1 MGNRPG
7 DDFMELLDDVAGCV
21 NALLILVVIVCAIP
35 FVIVVASALGPWLL
49 IIGIVL
55 LVLIIIGAIVDAID
69 KRKRS

>member
-7 DDFMELLDDVAGCV
+7 DDFMGLLDEAAGCV
-21 NALLILVVIVCAIP
+21 NALLVLVVIVCAI
-35 FVIVVASALGPWLL
+35 FFAIVVASALGPWLV

-55 LVLIIIGAIVDAID
+55 LVLIIVGAIADAID